1 MAKDLNINV
10 LLYFY
15 GGLLTE
21 RKREFLEYYYND
33 DMSLGEIAEIS
44 GISRQGV
51 RDAIKRAEET
61 LTDAEQ
67 KLGFAKKDA
76 ALRSRL
82 AEISDCAEQIRNEN
96 YRGSLSRIIN
106 DLTVQIQSICGDL
119 ADSDQI

>member
-15 GGLLTE
+15 GGLLTD
-21 RKREFLEYYYND
+21 RKREVLEYYYND

-61 LTDAEQ
+61 LTDAERR
-67 KLGFAKKDA
+67 LGFARKDA
-76 ALRSRL
+76 ILRAKL
-82 AEISDCAEQIRNEN
+82 GEISDCAEKIRNEN
-96 YRGSLSRIIN
+96 YRGSLSKTIN

-119 ADSDQI
+119 ADSDQT